1 MKREQEA
8 QRLDAMQ
15 KDDLERESRRQEN
28 MRAMEGL

>member
-1 MKREQEA
+1 MEREQEA